1 MKDILAEGAKR
12 NVFSGIYRKLGGK
25 YICCKCREIVQRHQ
39 RFSASVT
46 FLFSIISIGMIL
58 LLTFCIVLLFM
69 IFITTMDP
77 YAGKVFAGIILK
89 YLVSI
94 LFFLAV
100 IAVIIINYTKSSKCY
115 KCGSR
120 KLLLINS
127 PKGKE
132 LLRQYYPEKFK
143 LIEEIEDNVL
153 AEEIKKNQIYR
164 QIYQKLGGKYIC
176 CECGEI
182 LKSSKKFYVTFINAT
197 LITCSVVLVIF
208 LGFMQRSHI
217 LLWNSWD
224 FNHGY
229 FNTGFDNLL
238 HEVIFETLNNLVPM
252 GIISHAGGNELRLYL
267 FLFPFHYNRY

>member
-1 MKDILAEGAKR
+1 
-12 NVFSGIYRKLGGK
+12 
-25 YICCKCREIVQRHQ
+25 
-39 RFSASVT
+39 
-46 FLFSIISIGMIL
+46 
-58 LLTFCIVLLFM
+58 M

-143 LIEEIEDNVL
+143 LIEE
-153 AEEIKKNQIYR
+153 
-164 QIYQKLGGKYIC
+164 LGGKYIC

-238 HEVIFETLNNLVPM
+238 HEVIFEILNNLVPM
-252 GIISHAGGNELRLYL
+252 GIISHAGGNELIIFILISVL
-267 FLFPFHYNRY
+267 FIITVIKMILVYKKNKCPKCSCAKTLPINSPKGKELLKRYYPGKFKLIEEMKV